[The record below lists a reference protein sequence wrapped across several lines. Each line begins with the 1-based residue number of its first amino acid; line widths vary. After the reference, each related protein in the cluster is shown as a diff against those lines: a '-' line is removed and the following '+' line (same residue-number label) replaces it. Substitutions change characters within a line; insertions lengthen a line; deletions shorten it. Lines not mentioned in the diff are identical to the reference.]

1 MKFEDYKT
9 EAHDLR
15 EQIRDI
21 LSTLD
26 NLASHAQTLADCL
39 SDLHSDVD
47 DADTTAM
54 VLRNNVDTV
63 KPKAANKIGPKHF
76 RLLAVLAEYGP
87 MHRDHVARILG
98 LKASSVDQLA
108 CQIRKHHLGDLKSR
122 KGFYTLHAIGDNVRD
137 NADYKLL

>member
-1 MKFEDYKT
+1 MKKSHDEYLT
-9 EAHDLR
+9 ELR
-15 EQIRDI
+15 EHRYALQALTTKMQGIQVLID
-21 LSTLD
+21 D
-26 NLASHAQTLADCL
+26 LADQL
-39 SDLHSDVD
+39 NDEATSARELIG
-47 DADTTAM
+47 TAESIKTSEH
-54 VLRNNVDTV
+54 R
-63 KPKAANKIGPKHF
+63 IGPKHF

-137 NADYKLL
+137 NAEYKLI